1 MKKIISLLLMSI
13 FLVSCGS
20 SDNNKKTTENNT
32 NTGINT
38 NAETSTNAEI
48 NIQSHETVAEEE
60 LSDEELDKILN
71 AFFDSVK
78 D

>member
-1 MKKIISLLLMSI
+1 MKKITSLLIMSI

-20 SDNNKKTTENNT
+20 SDNDKKTTENNTNTEINT

-38 NAETSTNAEI
+38 NAET
-48 NIQSHETVAEEE
+48 NIETHKTVAEEE